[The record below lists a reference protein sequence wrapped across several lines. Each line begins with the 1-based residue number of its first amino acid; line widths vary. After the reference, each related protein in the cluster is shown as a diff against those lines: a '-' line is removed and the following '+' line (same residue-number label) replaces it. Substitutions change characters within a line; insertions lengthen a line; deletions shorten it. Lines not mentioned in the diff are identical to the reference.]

1 LVSDYRTATILSDIH
16 GIALALEAVLAVE
29 ARDPSD
35 VLIVAGDTAAG
46 PQPNQ
51 VIEILRQHEDRLIA
65 ISGNGDRELIE
76 AHDGT
81 FEGEVPRLTAWEAG
95 AITPGNLGWLRALPG
110 TIEFDMAS
118 LGRVHLCHA
127 TPQNDMD
134 ILLVDTRIERWQ
146 QCFADLAEDVKTV
159 ILGHTHMPFQRLV
172 AGRRVI
178 NPGSVGMPFGQA
190 GANWSRIRADG
201 TIETRVTYFDINAAL
216 SDLEA
221 TGCYENAREW
231 AFPYLTGQFTD
242 VQAIETFGPRDGRG

>member
-1 LVSDYRTATILSDIH
+1 VTDYRSATLLSDIH
-16 GIALALEAVLAVE
+16 GIAPALEAVLAIE
-29 ARDPSD
+29 AKNPSD

-76 AHDGT
+76 AHEGT
-81 FEGEVPRLTAWEAG
+81 FTGEVPQLTAREAG
-95 AITPGNLGWLRALPG
+95 AITPANLAWLRSLPD
-110 TIEFDMAS
+110 TIEFDMPA

-146 QCFADLAEDVKTV
+146 QCFADLPTEVEAV
-159 ILGHTHMPFQRLV
+159 ILGHTHMPFQRLI

-190 GANWSRIRADG
+190 GAHWTRIHADG
-201 TIETRVTYFDINAAL
+201 TLETRATFYDVNEAL
-216 SDLEA
+216 NDLEA
-221 TGCYENAREW
+221 TGCYEGVREW
-231 AFPYLTGQFTD
+231 ALPYLTGQFSD